1 MTKTMKAAVL
11 RATGTPLAIETLPIP
26 EPGPGEIL
34 VKVAACGVCHSD
46 LHAVDGDWTPGPVLP
61 LIPGH
66 EVTGHVAAIGP
77 GVTGFETGDV
87 VGVPWM
93 WSACGHCESC
103 LAGMETICKSG
114 EATGYSKPG
123 GYAETMLARA
133 DFVARLP
140 KDADLI
146 KVAPIL
152 CAGVTTY
159 RGIKRTNA
167 RPGQW
172 LAVIGIGGLGH
183 IAVQYGKAMGL
194 RVAAVDIDPEKL
206 ALARKLGA
214 EVALDAREGN
224 PVSALRKATG
234 GGAHGAVVAAVATKA
249 FEQSIGM
256 LRPGGTVVFLGLPG
270 GKADELKAS
279 IAAIS
284 GRELTVRGSSV
295 GTRLDL
301 DEAVAFALRGAVTA
315 EVATAPLDAA
325 NSVLDRLR
333 QGKIVGRVV
342 LTIG

>member
-1 MTKTMKAAVL
+1 
-11 RATGTPLAIETLPIP
+11 
-26 EPGPGEIL
+26 
-34 VKVAACGVCHSD
+34 
-46 LHAVDGDWTPGPVLP
+46 
-61 LIPGH
+61 
-66 EVTGHVAAIGP
+66 VTGHVAAIGA
-77 GVTGFETGDV
+77 GITGFEQGDA

-103 LAGMETICKSG
+103 LAGMETICKFG

-123 GYAETMLARA
+123 GYAEYMLARS

-140 KDADLI
+140 KNADLI
-146 KVAPIL
+146 GLAPIL

-159 RGIKRTNA
+159 RGIKRANA

-183 IAVQYGKAMGL
+183 IAVQYAKAMGL
-194 RVAAVDIDPEKL
+194 RVAAVDIDPKKL
-206 ALARKLGA
+206 ALAQKLGA
-214 EVALDAREGN
+214 EVAIDARAGN
-224 PVSALRKATG
+224 PVSAVRKALG

-284 GRELTVRGSSV
+284 GRELSIRGSSV

-301 DEAVAFALRGAVTA
+301 DEAVAFALRGTIAA
-315 EVATAPLDAA
+315 EVATATLGEA
-325 NSVLDRLR
+325 NQVLDRMR
-333 QGKIVGRVV
+333 QGEIVGRVV
-342 LTIG
+342 LKVA

>member
-1 MTKTMKAAVL
+1 MTKTMQAAVL
-11 RATGTPLAIETLPIP
+11 REVRTELALEALPIP

-46 LHAVDGDWTPGPVLP
+46 LHAIDGDWAPGPTLP

-66 EVTGHVAAIGP
+66 EVTGHVAALGA
-77 GVTGFETGDV
+77 GVSGFEIGDV

-103 LAGMETICKSG
+103 LAGMETICKLG

-123 GYAETMLARA
+123 GYAEYMLARA

-140 KDADLI
+140 KNADLI
-146 KVAPIL
+146 PIAPIL

-183 IAVQYGKAMGL
+183 IAVQYARAMGM
-194 RVAAVDIDPEKL
+194 RVAAVDIDPKKL
-206 ALARKLGA
+206 ALAKQLGA
-214 EVALDAREGN
+214 EIVVDAREGN
-224 PVSALRKATG
+224 PVSAVRKALG

-270 GKADELKAS
+270 GKADELRAS

-284 GRELTVRGSSV
+284 GRELSIRGSSV

-301 DEAVAFALRGAVTA
+301 DEAVAFALRGAVAA
-315 EVATAPLDAA
+315 EVATASLSEA
-325 NSVLDRLR
+325 NEVLDRMR
-333 QGKIVGRVV
+333 RGEIVGRVV
-342 LTIG
+342 LKIA